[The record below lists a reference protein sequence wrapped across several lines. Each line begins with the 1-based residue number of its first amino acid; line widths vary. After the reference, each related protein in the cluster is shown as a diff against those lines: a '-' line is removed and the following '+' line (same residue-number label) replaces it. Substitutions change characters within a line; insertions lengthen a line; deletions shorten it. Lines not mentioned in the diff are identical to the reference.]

1 MHKFLPLALA
11 ASIFLPAPAAAGT
24 PLETARRHAPGARLK
39 QVYAHP
45 SGRLAVF
52 NRDGGG
58 FLVTTG
64 DALAGYSDSGSFD
77 PVAIP
82 PALDALLREAAREAS
97 ATGNFSYT
105 PVAPLLGEIAF
116 DQTEP
121 YNNLCPTYV
130 GAYRSATGCV
140 ATAMSQIMRLHKYP
154 EHGYGSNSY
163 DPEFYPSMGTI
174 SLDFTQSIYDWDNI
188 LPNYSVADYTE
199 AQAAAVARLLY
210 DAGVAVNMNYGPQS
224 GANNEDWPRALVT
237 HFGYDK
243 GVALRRRPYY
253 TSREWLDMIHAELEA
268 GRPVYAGGFAE
279 SGGHAFVFDGMD
291 ADGFLH
297 VNWGWSGMSDGYFS
311 LNLLTPPT
319 QGTGGANGGFN
330 TRQVI
335 VTGIRPPVEGSEAAI
350 SLLCTEALRAPRSAS
365 RAVPFDVRL
374 GGSVTN
380 VGWQDAT
387 VDFLLLLADSEGN
400 VLATFPGNENTGISL
415 GGNFR
420 GVTFPAVSID
430 SSVPDGSYILC
441 AAARNHGG
449 SHVEKICDTD
459 LAFPHRLNVKIEGE
473 AISFASPEF
482 FALTCAS
489 PAVEGRIYSK
499 TKCLIRAE
507 VTNEGGSHYH
517 GHLRPVLLD
526 PATKKRV
533 EVAEGVLVDIAPG
546 ATESVETTAT
556 FSVPAGDYLLSLYD
570 DDTTLVGNPLAVA
583 VLPPAE
589 KAIAVVTPP
598 DFGDDDAVDPAD
610 MHASVEVRAEG
621 GIFSGSLTLYIYEAG
636 TIVTRC
642 CLPPQFVQLAD
653 GETKSVTFTGTFE
666 NAVPGAEYDACLV
679 NADDLVYIQPRETGK
694 TRIRIAGTGSVSALG
709 GETAAPRFFT
719 LQGVELHSRPQS
731 GPYIE
736 IAGSKARKILK

>member
-1 MHKFLPLALA
+1 MLVCSYRDKFATDNNTTLTYAQISTSCPRGLHL
-11 ASIFLPAPAAAGT
+11 LAGT
-24 PLETARRHAPGARLK
+24 CSRRNSSRDRTPPCPGRTPEAG
-39 QVYAHP
+39 VCP
-45 SGRLAVF
+45 
-52 NRDGGG
+52 
-58 FLVTTG
+58 
-64 DALAGYSDSGSFD
+64 ALAGYSDTGSFD
-77 PVAIP
+77 PASVP
-82 PALDALLREAAREAS
+82 PALAELLRAADDADDP
-97 ATGNFSYT
+97 AGDTYSYT

-116 DQTEP
+116 DQMEP
-121 YNNLCPTYV
+121 YNNLCPNYI

-154 EHGYGSNSY
+154 EHGYGFNSY

-174 SLDFTQSIYDWDNI
+174 SLDFTQSFYDWDNI

-297 VNWGWSGMSDGYFS
+297 VNWGWSGMSNGYFS
-311 LNLLTPPT
+311 LDFLTPPT

-330 TRQVI
+330 SRQVI
-335 VTGIRPPVEGSEAAI
+335 VTGIRPPVEGSEAAL
-350 SLLCTEALRAPRSAS
+350 SLVCSEALRAPRSAS

-400 VLATFPGNENTGISL
+400 LLATFPGNENATVSL

-420 GVTFPAVSID
+420 SVTFPGVSID
-430 SSVPDGSYILC
+430 ASVPDGSYTLS

-449 SHVEKICDTD
+449 SHIEKICDVD
-459 LAFPHRLNVKIEGE
+459 LAFPHRLNVKIEGD
-473 AISFASPEF
+473 AITFASPEF
-482 FALTCAS
+482 FALTCGA
-489 PAVEGRIYSK
+489 PAVEGDIYSK
-499 TKCLIRAE
+499 AKCLIRAE
-507 VTNEGGSHYH
+507 VTNEGGSHYY
-517 GHLRPVLLD
+517 GDLRPVLLD

-546 ATESVETTAT
+546 ATESVEMTAT
-556 FSVPAGDYLLSLYD
+556 FSVAAGDYLLSLYD
-570 DDTTLVGNPLAVA
+570 DDTTLVGKPLAVA
-583 VLPPAE
+583 VLPAAE

-598 DFGDDDAVDPAD
+598 DFGDNDAVDPAD
-610 MHASVEVRAEG
+610 MHATVEVRAEG

-653 GETKSVTFTGTFE
+653 GETKSVTFSGPFE

-719 LQGVELHSRPQS
+719 LQGVELPSRPQS

-736 IAGSKARKILK
+736 ISGLKARKILK

>member
-24 PLETARRHAPGARLK
+24 PLETARRHAPGARLR

-64 DALAGYSDSGSFD
+64 EALAGYSDSGSFD
-77 PVAIP
+77 PAAIP
-82 PALDALLREAAREAS
+82 PALEALLREAAGEAS
-97 ATGNFSYT
+97 SADDFSYT

-121 YNNLCPTYV
+121 YNNLCPNYI

-154 EHGYGSNSY
+154 EHGYGFNSY

-174 SLDFTQSIYDWDNI
+174 SLDFTQSFYDWDNI

-268 GRPVYAGGFAE
+268 GRPVYAGGFAA

-297 VNWGWSGMSDGYFS
+297 VNWGWSGMSNGYFS

-319 QGTGGANGGFN
+319 QGTGGADGGFN
-330 TRQVI
+330 SRQVI
-335 VTGIRPPVEGSEAAI
+335 VTGIRPPVEGSEAAL
-350 SLLCTEALRAPRSAS
+350 SLVCTEALRAPRSAS

-380 VGWQDAT
+380 AGWQDAT
-387 VDFLLLLADSEGN
+387 IDFLLLLSDSEGR
-400 VLATFPGNENTGISL
+400 VLATFPGTENAEIPL

-420 GVTFPAVSID
+420 GVTFPAVSIAGEI
-430 SSVPDGSYILC
+430 PDGTYTLS

-449 SHVEKICDTD
+449 ALVEKICDSD
-459 LAFPHRLNVKIEGE
+459 LAFPHRLNVTIEGDD
-473 AISFASPEF
+473 ISFASPGLFSLSCE
-482 FALTCAS
+482 A
-489 PAVEGRIYSK
+489 PAVDGSIYSQA
-499 TKCLIRAE
+499 KCRILAE
-507 VTNEGGSHYH
+507 VTNEGESHYH
-517 GHLRPVLLD
+517 GDLRPVLLD

-533 EVAEGVLVDIAPG
+533 EATDGALVDIAPG
-546 ATESVETTAT
+546 ATESVEMTAT
-556 FSVPAGDYLLSLYD
+556 FSVPAGEYLLSLYD
-570 DDTTLVGNPLAVA
+570 DDTMLVGKPLAVT
-583 VLPPAE
+583 VLPAAD

-610 MHASVEVRAEG
+610 MRATVEVRAEG
-621 GIFSGSLTLYIYEAG
+621 GIFSGSLTLYIYDAG

-653 GETKSVTFTGTFE
+653 GETKTVTFTGPFE

-679 NADDLVYIQPRETGK
+679 DADNLVYIQPRETGK
-694 TRIRIAGTGSVSALG
+694 TRIRIAGTGSVSSI
-709 GETAAPRFFT
+709 ESTAVAPRFFS
-719 LQGVELHSRPQS
+719 LQGLELPSRPQS

-736 IAGSKARKILK
+736 ISGSKARKILK